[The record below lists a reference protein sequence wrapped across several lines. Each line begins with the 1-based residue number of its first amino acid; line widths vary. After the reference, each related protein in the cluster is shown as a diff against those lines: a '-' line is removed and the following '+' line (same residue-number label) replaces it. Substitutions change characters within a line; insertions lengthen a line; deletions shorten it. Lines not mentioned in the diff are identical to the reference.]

1 MKYFAFLRLTFLLTV
16 LLAACQPMDRDFDY
30 QNTRT
35 GKSEADSVFTLTLQA
50 TKTVDTKA
58 LDLIGGKTLNQ
69 YWKET
74 DKVKVFY
81 KGACVGTLN
90 VSCQGDRPTSAKLS
104 GSVQIHGLQQ
114 GDVLTLLI
122 PREIFDYTGQKGS
135 LTKAGDNDKGTIED
149 TYDYGMATVT
159 VGAIS
164 GTTVTTTADARFENQ
179 QSIYRFGF
187 GTSGSL
193 AAREFT
199 VMSANG
205 KLVQSVSYEGG
216 AWTPAFGP
224 ITVKPTVPSDNF
236 YYVALQNG
244 STGAD
249 TYSFVIVDDSHK
261 LHLATKA
268 ISADN
273 LGNGKFLTSTSI
285 DAPAASFT
293 PSEDTEVNVVY

>member
-261 LHLATKA
+261 LHLTTKA

>member
-122 PREIFDYTGQKGS
+122 PREIFDYTGQKGR
-135 LTKAGDNDKGTIED
+135 LTKASDNDKGTIED

>member
-1 MKYFAFLRLTFLLTV
+1 MKARILILSLI
-16 LLAACQPMDRDFDY
+16 LLAACQPMDTDFDY

-35 GKSEADSVFTLTLQA
+35 GKPEADSVFTLTLQA

-58 LDLIGGKTLNQ
+58 LDLIGDARLNQ
-69 YWKET
+69 YWKNT
-74 DKVKVFY
+74 DKVKVFHN
-81 KGACVGTLN
+81 GTCVGTLN
-90 VSCQGDRPTSAKLS
+90 VSCQGDRPTTAKLT
-104 GSVQIHGLQQ
+104 GSVQIHGLAQ

-122 PREIFDYTGQKGS
+122 PREIFDYTGQKGR
-135 LTKAGDNDKGTIED
+135 LTKASDNDKGTIED

-159 VGAIS
+159 VGTIS

-199 VMSANG
+199 VLSANG
-205 KLVQSVSYEGG
+205 KLVQSVTYQGS
-216 AWTPAFGP
+216 AWTPAYGP
-224 ITVKPTVPSDNF
+224 ITVNPSVPNSISASGNF

-268 ISADN
+268 ISAEN
-273 LGNGKFLTSTSI
+273 LGNGKFLTATSI
-285 DAPAASFT
+285 DAPAATFV
-293 PSEDTEVNVVY
+293 PSETEVNDVY